1 MKRDICKIHESTR
14 REIAI
19 SKIAY
24 IQLKEENF
32 KFCCSIALRLGDA

>member
-24 IQLKEENF
+24 IQLRKKTLNSVVQLL
-32 KFCCSIALRLGDA
+32 CA